1 MNSLAAAIAIGV
13 AAFGAAIGNG
23 LVISKAIE
31 SMSRQPEMENKI
43 RATML
48 LGVGLIE
55 AIPIMA
61 AVIAFIL
68 VFVN

>member
-1 MNSLAAAIAIGV
+1 MNGLAAAIGIGV

-23 LVISKAIE
+23 LVLSKAIE

-68 VFVN
+68 AFR

>member
-1 MNSLAAAIAIGV
+1 MNGLAAAIGIGV

-48 LGVGLIE
+48 LGVVLIE

-68 VFVN
+68 AFR

>member
-1 MNSLAAAIAIGV
+1 MNGLAAAMGIGV

-68 VFVN
+68 AFR

>member
-1 MNSLAAAIAIGV
+1 MNGLAAAIGIGV

-31 SMSRQPEMENKI
+31 SMSRQPEIKNKI

-68 VFVN
+68 AFR

>member
-1 MNSLAAAIAIGV
+1 MNGLAAAIGIGV

-23 LVISKAIE
+23 LVISTAIE

-68 VFVN
+68 AFR

>member
-1 MNSLAAAIAIGV
+1 MNGLAAAIAIGI

-31 SMSRQPEMENKI
+31 SMSRQPEMESKI
-43 RATML
+43 RSTML

-68 VFVN
+68 VFS

>member
-1 MNSLAAAIAIGV
+1 MNGLAAAIGIGV

-61 AVIAFIL
+61 AAIAFIL
-68 VFVN
+68 AFR

>member
-1 MNSLAAAIAIGV
+1 MNGLAAAVGIGV

-68 VFVN
+68 AFR

>member
-1 MNSLAAAIAIGV
+1 MNGLAAAIGIGV

-61 AVIAFIL
+61 TVIAFIL
-68 VFVN
+68 AFR

>member
-1 MNSLAAAIAIGV
+1 MNGLADAIAIGV

-31 SMSRQPEMENKI
+31 SMSRQPEMESKI
-43 RATML
+43 RSTML

-68 VFVN
+68 VFS

>member
-1 MNSLAAAIAIGV
+1 MNGLAAAIAIGV

-68 VFVN
+68 AFR

>member
-1 MNSLAAAIAIGV
+1 MNGLAAAIGIGV

-68 VFVN
+68 AFR